1 METMGVVI
9 NLATKYSKL
18 LDERFTHE
26 SITDAHAGKKY
37 DFDGVRSIKI
47 YSVDPV
53 TLNDYNRTASSNR
66 FGTPAE
72 LGDAVQTLEMQVD
85 KAFTFTIDRG
95 NAADQLNIK
104 QCNQQLKTNWDEVV
118 TPFIDQYRIKKW
130 MNGAGLGAAS
140 SNALA
145 KNTVIEAIMTAGAAL
160 SNKLVPK
167 RNRTLFIKES
177 VYIAVK
183 LASELVGIDTLGAKS
198 VARGVVGYIDGMP
211 VVPVPD
217 SYFPEGINFF
227 IKYKDSTVDPMKLKT
242 LRAHINPPG
251 IDGHLG
257 ECRFYMDAFV
267 LDNKINGIYVHA
279 KDGACA
285 VPTGDAGS
293 TTSGKLT
300 LASTTNGAVIKFT
313 TDGSNPKT
321 SATAVTYDGT
331 DKPSLSQD
339 SGKHIV
345 KAFASK
351 SGLVDSPIFELTYT
365 V

>member
-1 METMGVVI
+1 METMAVI

-47 YSVDPV
+47 YSVEPV

-85 KAFTFTIDRG
+85 KSFTFTIDRG

-104 QCNQQLKTNWDEVV
+104 QCNQQLKSNWDEVV
-118 TPFIDQYRIKKW
+118 TPFIDKYRIKKW
-130 MNGAGLGAAS
+130 INGAGQGAIS
-140 SNALA
+140 SNALT
-145 KNTVIEAIMTAGAAL
+145 KSNVIEAIMTGGAAL

-177 VYIAVK
+177 IYIAVK
-183 LASELVGIDTLGAKS
+183 LASELIGIDTLGAKS

-267 LDNKINGIYVHA
+267 LDNKVNGIYVHA
-279 KDGACA
+279 KDGMCA
-285 VPTGDAGS
+285 IPTGDAGS
-293 TTSGKLT
+293 TSDGKLT
-300 LASTTNGAVIKFT
+300 LTTQTSSATIKYT

-321 SATAVTYDGT
+321 SATANTYNSSN
-331 DKPSLSQD
+331 KPNLS
-339 SGKHIV
+339 STPGVHVV
-345 KAFASK
+345 KAFATK
-351 SGLVDSPIFELTYT
+351 AGLVDSPIFELTYT